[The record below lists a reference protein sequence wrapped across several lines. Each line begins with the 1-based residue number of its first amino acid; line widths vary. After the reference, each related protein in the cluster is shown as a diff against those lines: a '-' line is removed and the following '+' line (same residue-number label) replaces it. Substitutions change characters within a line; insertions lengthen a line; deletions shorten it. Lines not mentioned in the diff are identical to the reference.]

1 MQPLQAGW
9 ATSDRLPQL
18 GLLIRVHCFLQPE
31 EHGWQGGLGGER
43 AQDAQQHKLG
53 YRTKVSFS
61 MGLQAGV
68 GGWGWGYNL
77 PLQSLER
84 SSQAGR
90 WGDKIKSLALEPSES
105 IKTFWKVLRGDFE
118 KKIPNSPEL

>member
-1 MQPLQAGW
+1 ML
-9 ATSDRLPQL
+9 R
-18 GLLIRVHCFLQPE
+18 
-31 EHGWQGGLGGER
+31 GGEPPR
-43 AQDAQQHKLG
+43 K
-53 YRTKVSFS
+53 
-61 MGLQAGV
+61 MGGE
-68 GGWGWGYNL
+68 
-77 PLQSLER
+77 SLER